1 MRKLLILTLLVA
13 AAGLTALAQTPT
25 PTQTPT
31 DDPSRIERPFA
42 AGGLVQLDLSAGSYR
57 VEGRQADAIVVR
69 WRTKRAGQKVRA
81 KVETRGKEA
90 WISLDGPSDNF
101 HADIHLPARSDI
113 DLDLSAGALTIREI
127 TGSKN
132 VSAWAGEI
140 SIEVG
145 DSAAYRRVDAAVRF
159 GELDARPFNVTKGG
173 VFRSF
178 RWEGRGGY
186 NLRARLFAGELKLL
200 R

>member
-1 MRKLLILTLLVA
+1 MRTVGVLLVLVA
-13 AAGLTALAQTPT
+13 AAGLPAPAQTPA
-25 PTQTPT
+25 

-42 AGGLVQLDLSAGSYR
+42 AGGKIRLDLSAGSYR
-57 VEGRQADAIVVR
+57 IEGRQADTIVVR
-69 WRTKRAGQKVRA
+69 WTTKHAGQKVEA
-81 KVETRGKEA
+81 KVEPRGKEA
-90 WISLDGPSDNF
+90 FISIDGPHDNF
-101 HADIHLPARSDI
+101 RVDIQVPGVSDL
-113 DLDLSAGALTIREI
+113 DLDLSAGELAIREI

-132 VSAWAGEI
+132 VSVWAGDI

-145 DSAAYRRVDAAVRF
+145 DSAKYRRVDASVRF
-159 GELDARPFNVTKGG
+159 GEIDARPFNITKGG

-178 RWEGRGGY
+178 KWDGQGEY

>member
-25 PTQTPT
+25 QTPT

-42 AGGLVQLDLSAGSYR
+42 AGGMVQLDLSAGSYR
-57 VEGRQADAIVVR
+57 IEGRQADAIVVR
-69 WRTKRAGQKVRA
+69 WRTKRADQKVRA

-101 HADIHLPARSDI
+101 HADIQLPARSDI
-113 DLDLSAGALTIREI
+113 DLDLSAGELTIREI

-173 VFRSF
+173 LFRSLK
-178 RWEGRGGY
+178 WEGRGSY

>member
-1 MRKLLILTLLVA
+1 MKEPAMRKLGILMVLVA
-13 AAGLTALAQTPT
+13 AAGLSTPAQTPA
-25 PTQTPT
+25 
-31 DDPSRIERPFA
+31 DDPSQIERPFA
-42 AGGLVQLDLSAGSYR
+42 AGGTVRLDLSAGSYR
-57 VEGRQADAIVVR
+57 VEGRPTDAIVVR
-69 WRTKRAGQKVRA
+69 WRTKRADQKVRA
-81 KVETRGKEA
+81 KVDTRAKEA
-90 WISLDGPSDNF
+90 WIYLDGPSDNF
-101 HADIHLPARSDI
+101 HADIQLPSLSDL
-113 DLDLSAGALTIREI
+113 DLDLSAGELTIREV

-173 VFRSF
+173 IFRSF
-178 RWEGRGGY
+178 KWEGRGGY